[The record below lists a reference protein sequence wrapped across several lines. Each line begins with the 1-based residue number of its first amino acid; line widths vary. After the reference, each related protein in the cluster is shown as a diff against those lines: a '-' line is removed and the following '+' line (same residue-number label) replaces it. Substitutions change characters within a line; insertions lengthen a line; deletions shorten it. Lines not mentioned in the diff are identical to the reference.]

1 MDSTGGDLIC
11 GVCKKLIG
19 DPYSLPC
26 GHTFCLRPCLLSH
39 ASAMTVSCI
48 HCRATFDVAE
58 LCPNYTIMVQLNQLA
73 RQRQQQQNWRQNQK
87 EDQKRDHPQEY
98 VKEHQLGMTMS
109 TGALENVSLLDV
121 TEQEEKDHQSGCE
134 DEDLEDDSVVRDA
147 STRKQIFVGGI
158 PARTNCKQLRD
169 HFSRYGTVKNCFVS
183 PHKPFGSVTFESE
196 ESARKAISKPIQFVC
211 GKRVE
216 VKEYAAKK
224 KHGAS
229 KPQSTEDSTNE
240 SKTKSPSLPSHS
252 PSTAS
257 NAVPTSPAEER
268 QRVFIGGISHKTT
281 VDSLRAVL
289 STLGP
294 IKACGISPNR
304 GFAMVVFER
313 PETAELAISARWHI
327 IDDKL
332 VEMKAFMPNKM
343 TKIYTD
349 KLETRHDIGAQHCLH
364 SLQQEQVQK
373 LKQNE
378 KQKEQ
383 QGRKEKGRVKEKTSM
398 CAKRTEEISP
408 LSKTCSTCQ
417 TPVEARLLNFCHHC
431 HRDICPKCRENHRD
445 NYILMLHAK
454 LDDLPRQ
461 LAALK
466 LKSPTLKMEK
476 KAKDEMIDALD
487 KAVLQLYLAANTAL
501 DTAMAKVETMVE
513 AGEEIIGPLV
523 GRMRGLLVEV
533 GKIEDVYA
541 RLDEITNLRE
551 AMVKQNSL
559 ENLSDEVARLG
570 EMVTRLPPLPITQMH
585 LSDLLTTID
594 LHLNDF
600 SLVTSDGSVSLPR
613 LPFSLDIAEKRREE
627 SIGGGFR
634 FHQFK

>member
-1 MDSTGGDLIC
+1 MAKAPASLGLSCAATRRHLICEKCGAGMDSTGGDLIC
-11 GVCKKLIG
+11 GVCKKL
-19 DPYSLPC
+19 
-26 GHTFCLRPCLLSH
+26 
-39 ASAMTVSCI
+39 
-48 HCRATFDVAE
+48 
-58 LCPNYTIMVQLNQLA
+58 
-73 RQRQQQQNWRQNQK
+73 
-87 EDQKRDHPQEY
+87 
-98 VKEHQLGMTMS
+98 
-109 TGALENVSLLDV
+109 
-121 TEQEEKDHQSGCE
+121 CE

-268 QRVFIGGISHKTT
+268 QR
-281 VDSLRAVL
+281 
-289 STLGP
+289 
-294 IKACGISPNR
+294 
-304 GFAMVVFER
+304 
-313 PETAELAISARWHI
+313 
-327 IDDKL
+327 
-332 VEMKAFMPNKM
+332 
-343 TKIYTD
+343 
-349 KLETRHDIGAQHCLH
+349 
-364 SLQQEQVQK
+364 
-373 LKQNE
+373 
-378 KQKEQ
+378 
-383 QGRKEKGRVKEKTSM
+383 
-398 CAKRTEEISP
+398 
-408 LSKTCSTCQ
+408 
-417 TPVEARLLNFCHHC
+417 
-431 HRDICPKCRENHRD
+431 
-445 NYILMLHAK
+445 YILMLHAK

-501 DTAMAKVETMVE
+501 DTTMAKVETMVE

-585 LSDLLTTID
+585 LSDLLTTARR
-594 LHLNDF
+594 
-600 SLVTSDGSVSLPR
+600 VYWRWV
-613 LPFSLDIAEKRREE
+613 PFSSIQVTVTTPLTTHDVDLFDSDFLDDASSRCKTGSDDDEE
-627 SIGGGFR
+627 SGFR
-634 FHQFK
+634 PCNF

>member
-1 MDSTGGDLIC
+1 MDSTGGHLIC

-26 GHTFCLRPCLLSH
+26 GHTFCLRPCLLTH
-39 ASAMTVSCI
+39 ASAMTASCI

-58 LCPNYTIMVQLNQLA
+58 LRPNYTITVQLNQLA
-73 RQRQQQQNWRQNQK
+73 WRRQQQQK
-87 EDQKRDHPQEY
+87 EDQKRDHPREY
-98 VKEHQLGMTMS
+98 VREHQLGMTML
-109 TGALENVSLLDV
+109 TGALENVSLLDA
-121 TEQEEKDHQSGCE
+121 TEQEEKDYQSSCE
-134 DEDLEDDSVVRDA
+134 DDDLEDDSVVRGA

-158 PARTNCKQLRD
+158 PARTNCEQLRN

-183 PHKPFGSVTFESE
+183 ARKTFGSVTFESG
-196 ESARKAISKPIQFVC
+196 ESARKAISEPMQFVC
-211 GKRVE
+211 GKRVK

-229 KPQSTEDSTNE
+229 TPQPAEDSTNE
-240 SKTKSPSLPSHS
+240 WRTKSPSLPSHS
-252 PSTAS
+252 PPTAS

-268 QRVFIGGISHKTT
+268 QRVFIGGVSHKTT
-281 VDSLRAVL
+281 VNSLRAAL

-294 IKACGISPNR
+294 IKSSYVNSKG
-304 GFAMVVFER
+304 GFAVVVFKQ
-313 PETAELAISARWHI
+313 PETAKLAISAHWHI
-327 IDDKL
+327 VDNKL
-332 VEMKAFMPNKM
+332 VEMQPFMPNKM
-343 TKIYTD
+343 TKISTD

-364 SLQQEQVQK
+364 SLQRGQVHK

-378 KQKEQ
+378 KQEEQ
-383 QGRKEKGRVKEKTSM
+383 QGWKEKGRVKEKTSM

-408 LSKTCSTCQ
+408 SSKACGTCQ
-417 TPVEARLLNFCHHC
+417 ISVEARLLNFCHHC
-431 HRDICPKCRENHRD
+431 HRDICPRCRENHRD
-445 NYILMLHAK
+445 NYILMLLAK

-487 KAVLQLYLAANTAL
+487 KAVLQLCLAANTAL
-501 DTAMAKVETMVE
+501 DTTMAKVETMVE
-513 AGEEIIGPLV
+513 AGEEIMGPLV

-541 RLDEITNLRE
+541 RLDEITNLQE
-551 AMVKQNSL
+551 AMVEQNSL
-559 ENLSDEVARLG
+559 ENLSDEVAWLR
-570 EMVTRLPPLPITQMH
+570 EMVTRLPPLPIMQMH
-585 LSDLLTTID
+585 SSDLLTTIN

-613 LPFSLDIAEKRREE
+613 LPFSFDIADKRREE